1 MTTVDRV
8 KAHGWYLP
16 LVLSLAA
23 CATAADNTAVRSPAV
38 AGSFYP
44 DNPAQLEGAV
54 RAYLREARP
63 PSGERPLAILAPHA
77 GYLFSGQIAADG
89 YREAQGFPVDVVV
102 VLGTNHTTPGFE
114 GVSVYAG
121 AGFRT
126 PLGVAAVDQ
135 EVVAA
140 LAAADRRFGYQGE
153 VHVREHSIEVQV
165 PFVQVAFPSAKIV
178 AAVVGEPDIPLCRD
192 FGRALAHAL
201 QGKRALIVA
210 SSDLSHYPSHADA
223 IASDSAVLKA
233 VARLDLDDLQRTV
246 ETELG
251 RRRPALSTC
260 ACGLAPLMAALA
272 AAQAEGAG
280 HARVI
285 SYANSGDTVL
295 ADPDRVVGYG
305 SVAVYAGPGKT
316 DVSALEMAA
325 PPSGPLPLDSTEKEA
340 LLALARATIERFL
353 DTQTAPLPRTAD
365 VALHQHRGA
374 FVTLT
379 QHGQLRGCVGH
390 MVADL
395 PVEQVVGMM
404 ALQAAFNDRRF
415 QPVRR
420 NEVDGLEVEISLLTP
435 YRRVSGPSAIV
446 LGRDG
451 VLLEKSGHSAVYLPQ
466 VAPEQGWNL
475 DQTLGHLCEKAGL
488 HGDCWRGA
496 KLSTF
501 QAEVFSEDET
511 RSQRP

>member
-1 MTTVDRV
+1 MLTANRV
-8 KAHGWYLP
+8 RAPGGCLP

-23 CATAADNTAVRSPAV
+23 CATAADTTAVRPPAV

-44 DNPAQLEGAV
+44 DHPAPLEGAV

-77 GYLFSGQIAADG
+77 GYIFSGQIAADG
-89 YREAQGFPVDVVV
+89 YREAQAFPVDVVV

-114 GVSVYAG
+114 GVSVYQG

-140 LAAADRRFGYQGE
+140 LADADRRFGYQGE

-165 PFVQVAFPSAKIV
+165 PFVQVAFPDAKIV
-178 AAVVGEPDIPLCRD
+178 AAVIGEPDVSLCRD
-192 FGRALAHAL
+192 FGRALAQAL
-201 QGKRALIVA
+201 EGKRALIVA

-223 IASDSAVLKA
+223 VASDTAVLKA
-233 VARLDLDDLQRTV
+233 VARLDLDDLKRTV
-246 ETELG
+246 EAELG
-251 RRRPALSTC
+251 RRRPGLSTC

-280 HARVI
+280 HVRVI

-295 ADPDRVVGYG
+295 GEPDRVVGYG
-305 SVAVYAGPGKT
+305 SVAVYAGPGQT
-316 DVSALEMAA
+316 DVSALEPAA
-325 PPSGPLPLDSTEKEA
+325 PPPGPLPLGSAEKKE
-340 LLALARATIERFL
+340 LLALARTTIERYL

-365 VALHQHRGA
+365 VALQQHQGA

-379 QHGQLRGCVGH
+379 RHGRLRGCVGH
-390 MVADL
+390 LVADL
-395 PVEQVVGMM
+395 PMAQVVGMM
-404 ALQAAFNDRRF
+404 ALQAAFDDRRF

-420 NEVDGLEVEISLLTP
+420 DEVDDLEIEISLLTP
-435 YRRVSGPSAIV
+435 YLRVSGPSAIV

-451 VLLEKSGHSAVYLPQ
+451 VLLEKSGHSAIYLPQ

-501 QAEVFSEDET
+501 QAEVFSDEET
-511 RSQRP
+511 RSRHP